1 MRRIRRTRLTFTL
14 LLLLPAVSRIA
25 ATPESAGILYENAYF
40 LEQGRGDLEGAIR
53 LYRRIA
59 QEFGNDRKVAARSL
73 LRLGICYERLGA
85 DGATQAYRTLIE
97 RYGDQPEARIAQEKL
112 RAVER
117 ADSEIEPAGGVRVR
131 QILLKDGKP
140 LSLPGSLSPDGKS
153 VAYWEWDTMTVDVQS
168 LRSGEIR
175 SLTAPRAEFPHYELK
190 WSPDGKRI
198 AFDADLAGDRV
209 VAAIDVDTGRRA
221 VLHHRPGAYAIPLD
235 WSASGRLL
243 CSVREGGRHFVAA
256 VSAGQPPLIRE
267 VEGQGFRLSPNGKS
281 LAFSNTTGEGLPDI
295 FALDLANGEPP
306 SRVAAHP
313 GHDDNPIWSPDGRF
327 LAFRSNRTGSW
338 DLWASKMEDGKP
350 AGEPILLQKDLGAQA
365 GIDSWLPDGRLS
377 YNKAEGLHDIWVLPV
392 SPQTAEAA
400 GKPFLVSQLQGGNS
414 YPVWSPDGDRVAYMS
429 ARKGDGKPRLYVTRV
444 DRFEELEIELPC
456 DYFNNPTWSPDGRR
470 IVGIAGKAGKNRF
483 FLEWNLT
490 TRSASTFLEHPSLGT
505 GSPYGDFSP
514 DGQSFLFDGFGPPGG
529 SLGLHVYDGASVRK
543 IPGTEGARPGRWS
556 PNGEWIAFKR
566 GKSLWLI
573 RPDGTGLRELEVRD
587 GPPLPGFAWSPD
599 SRFLAYT
606 SATPALSAWA
616 IELSG
621 NVIRPIE
628 EIDRLGP
635 QRLAWSPDGR
645 HLAVES
651 ARGRQQLWVMENL
664 LPPHR
669 GEKNGPRQARR
680 R

>member
-1 MRRIRRTRLTFTL
+1 LTLALF
-14 LLLLPAVSRIA
+14 LLLPAVSWTA
-25 ATPESAGILYENAYF
+25 ATPESAGILFEEAYF

-117 ADSEIEPAGGVRVR
+117 TDSEIEPPGGVRLR
-131 QILLKDGKP
+131 QIVLKDGKP
-140 LSLPGSLSPDGKS
+140 LSLPGRLSPDGKT
-153 VAYWEWDTMTVDVQS
+153 VAYWEWDTMTVNVQS
-168 LRSGEIR
+168 LRRGEIR
-175 SLTAPRAEFPHYELK
+175 ALTVPRAEFPHYELK
-190 WSPDGKRI
+190 WSPDGKKI
-198 AFDADLAGDRV
+198 AYDADLAGDRGV
-209 VAAIDVDTGRRA
+209 VAIEIDTGRRSIYYR
-221 VLHHRPGAYAIPLD
+221 RPGAYSYPLD
-235 WSASGRLL
+235 WSRSGRLL
-243 CSVREGGRHFVAA
+243 CSVREGDRHFLAV
-256 VSAGQPPLIRE
+256 VSAGETPLVRE
-267 VEGQGFRLSPNGKS
+267 VEGEGFRLSPNGRFV
-281 LAFSNTTGEGLPDI
+281 AFSKASTESSTDV
-295 FALDLANGEPP
+295 FVLDLSEAGEATP
-306 SRVAAHP
+306 VAPHVAQ
-313 GHDDNPIWSPDGRF
+313 DDQPIWSPDGSL
-327 LAFRSNRTGSW
+327 LAFRSHRTGNW

-350 AGEPILLQKDLGAQA
+350 VGEPILLQKDFGAQVS
-365 GIDSWLPDGRLS
+365 IDSWLPDGRLS
-377 YNKAEGLHDIWVLPV
+377 YNKAEGLHDIWILPV

-414 YPVWSPDGDRVAYMS
+414 YPFWSPDGDRVAYMS
-429 ARKGDGKPRLYVTRV
+429 ARKGDGKPRVYVTRV

-470 IVGIAGKAGKNRF
+470 IIGIASKAGKNRF

-490 TRSASTFLEHPSLGT
+490 TRSASTFLENASLGG
-505 GSPYGDFSP
+505 GSPYGHFSP
-514 DGQSFLFDGFGPPGG
+514 DGKSFLYDGFGALGE
-529 SLGLHVYDGASVRK
+529 SLGLHVYDGGSVRK

-556 PNGEWIAFKR
+556 PDGEWIAFKR

-573 RPDGTGLRELEVRD
+573 RPDGRDLREIPLKNA
-587 GPPLPGFAWSPD
+587 PALPGFTWSAD
-599 SRFLAYT
+599 GRFLAYT
-606 SATPALSAWA
+606 SATPALSAWT
-616 IELSG
+616 IELPG

-635 QRLAWSPDGR
+635 QRLAWSSDGR

-651 ARGRQQLWVMENL
+651 ARTRQQLWLVENL
-664 LPPHR
+664 LAAIVN
-669 GEKNGPRQARR
+669 GKKGPRQARR